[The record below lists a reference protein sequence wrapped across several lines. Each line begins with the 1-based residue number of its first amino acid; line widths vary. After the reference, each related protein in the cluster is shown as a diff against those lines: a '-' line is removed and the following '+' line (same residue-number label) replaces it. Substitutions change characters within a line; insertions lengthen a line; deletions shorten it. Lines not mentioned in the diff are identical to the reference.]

1 VLADSD
7 DILTWADEQ
16 APPGHRLYTDDPSLA
31 EDVRALEL
39 DFNTR
44 LGPHSRRW
52 LYQQLRERRDLAIS
66 YGCHGV
72 PAWERILLWIG
83 YPVLIAIV
91 SRVLDVTPA
100 NAVES
105 EAQVRATFDAVGDRL
120 ADGRPYLCGDR
131 FTAADLTF
139 SALAAPLLMP
149 PGYGVRLPR
158 PMELPEYA
166 AAVVHEMREHPAGEH
181 ALKMFSTER
190 ASPVAGAAS
199 FAA

>member
-1 VLADSD
+1 
-7 DILTWADEQ
+7 
-16 APPGHRLYTDDPSLA
+16 
-31 EDVRALEL
+31 L
-39 DFNTR
+39 DFNTC

-66 YGCHGV
+66 FGCYGV
-72 PAWERILLWIG
+72 PAWEQVLLRIG
-83 YPVLIAIV
+83 YPVLIAIL

-100 NAVES
+100 KAVES

-139 SALAAPLLMP
+139 SALAAPVLMP
-149 PGYGVRLPR
+149 AGYGVKLPQ

-190 ASPVAGAAS
+190 AGPVAGAAS
-199 FAA
+199 LTA